1 MARRKGRIK
10 DKWREKRWVNV
21 SAPDAFNNVPIAY
34 VPITDD
40 ENASGRVIEITLFDI
55 LKGDPSQ
62 HQYKLYFQINKVDGE
77 NASTIFKRFEYSKE
91 FLRSLVR
98 RGSSKINFII
108 DIKTKDGYI
117 FRVKIIALTYRPL
130 NTSRKHALRIIARD
144 VINNTVPEMTIDQF
158 VQATVYSK
166 INSDLMAAFKRVI
179 KVRHVGLEKVKLIRT
194 ADKET
199 KLLEA

>member
-1 MARRKGRIK
+1 MI
-10 DKWREKRWVNV
+10 DKL
-21 SAPDAFNNVPIAY
+21 
-34 VPITDD
+34 
-40 ENASGRVIEITLFDI
+40 EITIDVIVHATEDISKIFQSFYDI
-55 LKGDPSQ
+55 LEIEEENFSIIETTGYYENPIIMLNA
-62 HQYKLYFQINKVDGE
+62 KLVKKQAKSFMEKFLKLLSKNQINQLIE
-77 NASTIFKRFEYSKE
+77 EIEERTIDSKFHFRLDKQE
-91 FLRSLVR
+91 LVK
-98 RGSSKINFII
+98 GKIELSE
-108 DIKTKDGYI
+108 KDTVRI
-117 FRVKIIALTYRPL
+117 KIIALTYRAL